1 MRPLRLAAVALV
13 AAVLPATTD
22 DGLVGSWKS
31 TASDITMT
39 FSSDGT
45 YVVAPAGQQQTTGK
59 WTQVGDLITFLD
71 EPGSPDAC
79 VGVNGTWSKTDES
92 GMLAFIE
99 VEDNCAPR
107 EQYLTLPWSRVEG

>member
-1 MRPLRLAAVALV
+1 MRPLRLAATILV
-13 AAVLPATTD
+13 AAVLPTAAD
-22 DGLVGSWKS
+22 DGPVGAWKS

-45 YVVAPAGQQQTTGK
+45 YVVAPTGQQQTTGK
-59 WTQVGDLITFLD
+59 WTQVDDLITFLD

-79 VGVNGTWSKTDES
+79 VGVEGTWSMTHES

-99 VEDNCAPR
+99 VDDNCAPR
-107 EQYLTLPWSRVEG
+107 EQYLTLPWSPAGG